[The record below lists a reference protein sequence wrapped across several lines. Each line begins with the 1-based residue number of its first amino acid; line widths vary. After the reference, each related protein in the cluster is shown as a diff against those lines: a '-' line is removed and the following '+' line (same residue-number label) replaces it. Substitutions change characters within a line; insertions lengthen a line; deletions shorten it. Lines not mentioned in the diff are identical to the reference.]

1 MVKIPNVKLNNG
13 VLMPQEGFG
22 VYQVPDYEQCKQA
35 VKDALSVGYRA
46 IDTAQGYQNEDAVG
60 DSIAESDIDRKDIF
74 ITTKVWISNF
84 GYEKTLETV
93 NESLKKLKTDYLDLV
108 LIHQPV
114 ADYYS
119 AYRALE
125 KLYNDGKIRAIGVSN
140 MDPAKYVD
148 FIMNNEV
155 KPAVNQVETHVF
167 NQQKT
172 LREYMNENDT
182 QIESWAPFAEGK
194 NNLFSNEVL
203 NSIGEKYEKSA
214 AQVALKFLAQSGVV
228 IIPKSTHIERMKENI
243 DIWDFE
249 LTEDE
254 MNQISNLDLDK
265 SLFLD
270 HSNPETIKWLNQL
283 KL

>member
-60 DSIAESDIDRKDIF
+60 DAIAESDIDRKDIF

-140 MDPAKYVD
+140 MNPAKYID

-172 LREYMNENDT
+172 LRKYMNENDT

-228 IIPKSTHIERMKENI
+228 IIPKSTHIERMKGNI

-254 MNQISNLDLDK
+254 MTQISNLDLDK

-270 HSNPETIKWLNQL
+270 HSNPETLKWLNQL

>member
-60 DSIAESDIDRKDIF
+60 DAIAESDVDRKDIF

-172 LREYMNENDT
+172 LRKYMNENDT

-203 NSIGEKYEKSA
+203 NSIGEKYAKSA

-228 IIPKSTHIERMKENI
+228 IIPKSTHVERMKENI

-254 MNQISNLDLDK
+254 MNKISDLDLNK

>member
-60 DSIAESDIDRKDIF
+60 DAIAESGIDRKDIF

-84 GYEKTLETV
+84 GYEKTLDSV

-119 AYRALE
+119 AYHALE
-125 KLYNDGKIRAIGVSN
+125 KLYKDGKIRAIGVSN

-203 NSIGEKYEKSA
+203 NSIGNKYDKSP
-214 AQVALKFLAQSGVV
+214 AQVALRFLAQSGVV
-228 IIPKSTHIERMKENI
+228 IIPKSTHIERMKENV

-249 LTEDE
+249 LTDDE
-254 MNQISNLDLDK
+254 MNKISDLDLDK

>member
-1 MVKIPNVKLNNG
+1 MPNVKLNNG

-60 DSIAESDIDRKDIF
+60 DAIAESDVDRKDIF

-172 LREYMNENDT
+172 LRKYMNENDT

-203 NSIGEKYEKSA
+203 NSIGEKYAKSA

-228 IIPKSTHIERMKENI
+228 IIPKSTHVERMKENI

-254 MNQISNLDLDK
+254 MNKISDLDLNK

>member
-1 MVKIPNVKLNNG
+1 MPNVKLNNG

-60 DSIAESDIDRKDIF
+60 DAIAESDVDRKDIF

-84 GYEKTLETV
+84 GHEKTLETV

-140 MDPAKYVD
+140 MNPAKYID

-172 LREYMNENDT
+172 LRKYMNENDT

-203 NSIGEKYEKSA
+203 NSIGEKYAKSA

-254 MNQISNLDLDK
+254 MTQISNLDLDK

>member
-60 DSIAESDIDRKDIF
+60 DAIAESGIDRKDIF

-84 GYEKTLETV
+84 GYEKTLDSV

-119 AYRALE
+119 AYHALE
-125 KLYNDGKIRAIGVSN
+125 KLYKDGKIRAIGVSN

-172 LREYMNENDT
+172 LRKYMNENDT

-203 NSIGEKYEKSA
+203 NSIGNKYDKSP
-214 AQVALKFLAQSGVV
+214 AQVALRFLAQSGVV

-249 LTEDE
+249 LTDDE
-254 MNQISNLDLDK
+254 MSKISDLDLDK
-265 SLFLD
+265 SLFLE

>member
-1 MVKIPNVKLNNG
+1 MVKIPNVRLNNG

-46 IDTAQGYQNEDAVG
+46 IDTAQGYQNEGAVADA
-60 DSIAESDIDRKDIF
+60 IAESGIDRKDIF

-84 GYEKTLETV
+84 GYEKTLDSV

-119 AYRALE
+119 AYHALE
-125 KLYNDGKIRAIGVSN
+125 KLYKDGKIRAIGVSN

-148 FIMNNEV
+148 FIMNNEI

-172 LREYMNENDT
+172 LRKYMNENDT

-203 NSIGEKYEKSA
+203 NSIGNKYDKSP
-214 AQVALKFLAQSGVV
+214 AQVALRFLAQSGVV

-249 LTEDE
+249 LTDDE
-254 MNQISNLDLDK
+254 MSKISDLDLDK

>member
-60 DSIAESDIDRKDIF
+60 DAIAESDVDRKDIF

-172 LREYMNENDT
+172 LRKYMNENDT

-203 NSIGEKYEKSA
+203 NSIGEKYAKSA

-228 IIPKSTHIERMKENI
+228 IIPKSTHVERMKENI

-254 MNQISNLDLDK
+254 MNKISDLDLNK

-283 KL
+283 KF

>member
-60 DSIAESDIDRKDIF
+60 DAIAESDIDRKDIF

-172 LREYMNENDT
+172 LRKYMNENDT

-203 NSIGEKYEKSA
+203 NSIGEKYAKSA

-254 MNQISNLDLDK
+254 MTQISNLDLDK

>member
-1 MVKIPNVKLNNG
+1 MPNVKLNNG

-60 DSIAESDIDRKDIF
+60 DAIAESDVDRKDIF

-172 LREYMNENDT
+172 LRKYMNENDT

-203 NSIGEKYEKSA
+203 NSIGEKYAKSA

-228 IIPKSTHIERMKENI
+228 IIPKSTHVERMKENI

-254 MNQISNLDLDK
+254 MNKISDLDLNK

-283 KL
+283 KF

>member
-1 MVKIPNVKLNNG
+1 
-13 VLMPQEGFG
+13 MPQEGFG

-46 IDTAQGYQNEDAVG
+46 IDTAQGYKNEGAVG
-60 DSIAESDIDRKDIF
+60 DAIAESGIARKDIF

-84 GYEKTLETV
+84 GYERTLASV

-119 AYRALE
+119 AYHALE

-140 MDPAKYVD
+140 LDPAKYVD

-167 NQQKT
+167 NQQKA
-172 LREYMNENDT
+172 LRKYMHENDT

-194 NNLFSNEVL
+194 NDFFNNETL
-203 NSIGEKYEKSA
+203 TSIGDKYNKSA
-214 AQVALKFLAQSGVV
+214 AQVALRFLAQSGVV

-249 LTEDE
+249 LTADE
-254 MNQISNLDLDK
+254 MKKISNLDLDK

-283 KL
+283 KI

>member
-60 DSIAESDIDRKDIF
+60 DAIAESGIDRKDIF

-84 GYEKTLETV
+84 GYEKTLDSV

-119 AYRALE
+119 AYHALE
-125 KLYNDGKIRAIGVSN
+125 KLYKDGKIRGIGVSN

-172 LREYMNENDT
+172 LRKYMNENDT

-203 NSIGEKYEKSA
+203 NSIGNKYDKSP
-214 AQVALKFLAQSGVV
+214 AQVALRFLAQSGVV

-249 LTEDE
+249 LTDDE
-254 MNQISNLDLDK
+254 MSKISDLDLDK

>member
-1 MVKIPNVKLNNG
+1 MPNVKLNNG

-60 DSIAESDIDRKDIF
+60 DAIAESDIDRKDIF

-140 MDPAKYVD
+140 MNPAKYID

-172 LREYMNENDT
+172 LRKYMNENDT

-228 IIPKSTHIERMKENI
+228 IIPKSTHIERMKGNI

-254 MNQISNLDLDK
+254 MTQISNLDLDK

-270 HSNPETIKWLNQL
+270 HSNPETLKWLNQL

>member
-60 DSIAESDIDRKDIF
+60 DAIAESGIDRKDIF

-84 GYEKTLETV
+84 GYEKTLDSV

-119 AYRALE
+119 AYHALE
-125 KLYNDGKIRAIGVSN
+125 KLYKDGKIRAIGVSN

-172 LREYMNENDT
+172 LRKYMNENDT

-203 NSIGEKYEKSA
+203 NSIGNKYDKSP
-214 AQVALKFLAQSGVV
+214 AQVALRFLAQSGVV

-249 LTEDE
+249 LTDDE
-254 MNQISNLDLDK
+254 MNKISDLDLDK

>member
-1 MVKIPNVKLNNG
+1 MPNVKLNNG

-60 DSIAESDIDRKDIF
+60 DAIAESGIDRKDIF

-84 GYEKTLETV
+84 GYEKTLDSV

-119 AYRALE
+119 AYHALE
-125 KLYNDGKIRAIGVSN
+125 KLYKDGKIRAIGVSN

-172 LREYMNENDT
+172 LRKYMNENDT

-203 NSIGEKYEKSA
+203 NSIGNKYDKSP
-214 AQVALKFLAQSGVV
+214 AQVALRFLAQSGVV

-249 LTEDE
+249 LTDDE
-254 MNQISNLDLDK
+254 MSKISDLDLDK
-265 SLFLD
+265 SLFLE

>member
-60 DSIAESDIDRKDIF
+60 DAIAESDVDRKDIF

-172 LREYMNENDT
+172 LRKYMSENDT

-194 NNLFSNEVL
+194 NNLFSNELL
-203 NSIGEKYEKSA
+203 NSIGEKYAKSA
-214 AQVALKFLAQSGVV
+214 AQIALKFLAQSGIV
-228 IIPKSTHIERMKENI
+228 IIPKSTHVERMKENI

-254 MNQISNLDLDK
+254 MNKISNLDLDK
-265 SLFLD
+265 TLFLD

>member
-60 DSIAESDIDRKDIF
+60 DAIAESGIDRKDIF

-84 GYEKTLETV
+84 GYEKTLDSV

-119 AYRALE
+119 AYHALE
-125 KLYNDGKIRAIGVSN
+125 KLYKDGKIRAIGVSN

-172 LREYMNENDT
+172 LRKYMNENDT

-203 NSIGEKYEKSA
+203 NSIGNKYDKSP
-214 AQVALKFLAQSGVV
+214 AQVALRFLAQSGVV

-249 LTEDE
+249 LTDDE
-254 MNQISNLDLDK
+254 MSKISDLDLDK

>member
-1 MVKIPNVKLNNG
+1 MPNVKLNNG

-60 DSIAESDIDRKDIF
+60 DAIAESGIDRKDIF

-84 GYEKTLETV
+84 GYEKTLDSV

-119 AYRALE
+119 AYHALE
-125 KLYNDGKIRAIGVSN
+125 KLYKDGKIRAIGVSN

-172 LREYMNENDT
+172 LRKYMNENDT

-203 NSIGEKYEKSA
+203 NSIGNKYDKSP
-214 AQVALKFLAQSGVV
+214 AQVALRFLAQSGVV

-249 LTEDE
+249 LTDDE
-254 MNQISNLDLDK
+254 MSKISDLDLDK

>member
-1 MVKIPNVKLNNG
+1 MPNVKLNNG

-60 DSIAESDIDRKDIF
+60 DAIAESGIDRKDIF

-84 GYEKTLETV
+84 GYEKTLDSV

-119 AYRALE
+119 AYHALE
-125 KLYNDGKIRAIGVSN
+125 KLYKDGKIRAIGVSN

-203 NSIGEKYEKSA
+203 NSIGNKYDKSP
-214 AQVALKFLAQSGVV
+214 AQVALRFLAQSGVV
-228 IIPKSTHIERMKENI
+228 IIPKSTHIERMKENV

-249 LTEDE
+249 LTDDE
-254 MNQISNLDLDK
+254 MNKISDLDLDK

>member
-1 MVKIPNVKLNNG
+1 MPNVKLNNG

-60 DSIAESDIDRKDIF
+60 DAIAESGIDRKDIF

-84 GYEKTLETV
+84 GYEKTLDSV

-119 AYRALE
+119 AYHALE
-125 KLYNDGKIRAIGVSN
+125 KLYKDGKIRAIGVSN

-172 LREYMNENDT
+172 LRKYMNENDT

-203 NSIGEKYEKSA
+203 NSIGNKYDKSP
-214 AQVALKFLAQSGVV
+214 AQVALRFLAQSGVV

-249 LTEDE
+249 LTDDE
-254 MNQISNLDLDK
+254 MNKISDLDLDK

>member
-60 DSIAESDIDRKDIF
+60 DAIAESDVDRKDIF

-84 GYEKTLETV
+84 GHEKTLETV

-140 MDPAKYVD
+140 MNPAKYID

-172 LREYMNENDT
+172 LRKYMNENDT

-203 NSIGEKYEKSA
+203 NSIGEKYAKSA

-254 MNQISNLDLDK
+254 MTQISNLDLDK